1 MNIPL
6 YKPYINKKE
15 ISAVLRVLKSN
26 KLSKGQEVENFEKE
40 FAKYTNKK
48 YAVAVNSGTS
58 GLHLL
63 VRAMGWKRGDEI
75 ITTPF
80 TYIASSNA
88 LLFEG
93 VKPIFVD
100 INIKTLN
107 IDPEKVG
114 DKISKKVRGM
124 LLVDILGLPV
134 DYEKLV
140 KIKEEYNL
148 QVIEDACE
156 ALGRPNDNFT
166 VGKLA
171 DATVYGFHENKQL
184 TTAGEGGM
192 IVTDNLKIAESCFA
206 MRDQGRSLK
215 KDWINNVI
223 LGFNFRMTEV
233 QAAFGR
239 EQLKKM
245 DRILKRREL
254 IAEKYS
260 TGFRGIE
267 KLSVPN
273 QESFN
278 KRSWFLYFIVLE
290 NSEIRDKIHKALLD
304 SGITSSKNYFPPI
317 YDFPMYKDHKKDCKN
332 TEIISETLL
341 ALPMFYEMDDKQVNA
356 VVDVIKKT
364 LKKIYVSI

>member
-6 YKPYINKKE
+6 YKPYISKKE
-15 ISAVLRVLKSN
+15 IGAVLRVLKSK
-26 KLSKGQEVENFEKE
+26 KLSRGQEVKNFEKD
-40 FAKYTNKK
+40 FAKYTNRK

-63 VRAMGWKRGDEI
+63 VRAMGWNCRDEV

-88 LLFEG
+88 LLFED
-93 VKPIFVD
+93 VKPVFVD
-100 INIKTLN
+100 IDINTLN
-107 IDPEKVG
+107 IDPEKITKKIN
-114 DKISKKVRGM
+114 DKTKGM
-124 LLVDILGLPV
+124 LLVDILGLPI
-134 DYEKLV
+134 DHDKLL
-140 KIKEEYNL
+140 KIKNKYKL

-156 ALGRPNDNFT
+156 ALGRPNDNFP

-171 DATVYGFHENKQL
+171 DAVVYGFHENKQL

-192 IVTDNLKIAESCFA
+192 IVTDNAKIAEKCMS

-223 LGFNFRMTEV
+223 LGFNFRMTEI

-239 EQLKKM
+239 EQLKNM
-245 DRILKRREL
+245 DKILRKREL
-254 IAEKYS
+254 IAKRYS
-260 TGFRGIE
+260 EGFKGVDKI
-267 KLSVPN
+267 SIPN

-278 KRSWFLYFIVLE
+278 RRSWFLYFLIFKT
-290 NSEIRDKIHKALLD
+290 SKIRDMIYESLLVNNI
-304 SGITSSKNYFPPI
+304 SSSKNYFPPV
-317 YDFPMYKDHKKDCKN
+317 YDFPMYGGHKKDCKN

-341 ALPMFYEMDDKQVNA
+341 ALPMYYEMNYSQVDKIVK
-356 VVDVIKKT
+356 ILKKT
-364 LKKIYVSI
+364 LKNIK